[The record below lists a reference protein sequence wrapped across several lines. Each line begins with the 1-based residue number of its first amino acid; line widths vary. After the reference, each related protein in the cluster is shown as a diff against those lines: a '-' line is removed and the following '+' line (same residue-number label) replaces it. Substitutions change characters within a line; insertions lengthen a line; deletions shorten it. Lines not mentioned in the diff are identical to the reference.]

1 MISVEAEQQ
10 VSNFLACFTQLKNYS
25 DDDPFELMKL
35 CCSDDSVVELCAEIY
50 ASYKDIKDE
59 NDLNSSAYIHSIS
72 KNFINFFRDYENR
85 YHLACTWGSLCG
97 EDSPGAGSAK
107 DIIQLYVQN
116 KDVYARHSSLIN
128 PSHINKGAWEIADED
143 ADLIFKKIGYSIEC
157 SREFTSFFND
167 KGNAD
172 FRNYFFDWYGQDFA
186 ECVELAPE
194 GTEFLSNMKDVYD
207 IDLQGIIRRK
217 SLAPLI
223 LVQSKSSHGS
233 HSSLQISLFSILNQA
248 HKAFIFGLNFAS
260 ISMLRSTLEVI
271 LRDHYKLGG
280 TSSDGR
286 PVDLLQMINDSYS
299 KLPKDIGP
307 MHLHKLRIKANS
319 ILHVSP
325 KNVEG
330 ESSDPIMALEIEVL
344 EYLHTIRRLIEE
356 LR

>member
-25 DDDPFELMKL
+25 DDDPIELMKL
-35 CCSDDSVVELCAEIY
+35 CCSDDSVVELCAEIF

-85 YHLACTWGSLCG
+85 YHLACTWGSMCDS
-97 EDSPGAGSAK
+97 DSPAAGSAK
-107 DIIQLYVQN
+107 DIIQIYIQN
-116 KDVYARHSSLIN
+116 KDIYTKHSSHLN

-143 ADLIFKKIGYSIEC
+143 AVTAKAKIDDATIISQYLVGWVESYPALNESLLEAGGSDAIELIQSASEGSEV
-157 SREFTSFFND
+157 
-167 KGNAD
+167 
-172 FRNYFFDWYGQDFA
+172 FRNL
-186 ECVELAPE
+186 E
-194 GTEFLSNMKDVYD
+194 TITD
-207 IDLQGIIRRK
+207 IDIQGIIRRK

-280 TSSDGR
+280 TSRDGR

>member
-25 DDDPFELMKL
+25 DDDPIELMKL
-35 CCSDDSVVELCAEIY
+35 CCSDDSVVELCAEIF

-85 YHLACTWGSLCG
+85 YHLACTWGSMCDS
-97 EDSPGAGSAK
+97 DSPAAGSAK
-107 DIIQLYVQN
+107 DIIQIYIQN
-116 KDVYARHSSLIN
+116 KDIYTKHSSHLN

-143 ADLIFKKIGYSIEC
+143 AVTAKAKIDDATIISQYLVGWVESYPALNESLLEAGGSDAIELIQSASEGSEV
-157 SREFTSFFND
+157 
-167 KGNAD
+167 
-172 FRNYFFDWYGQDFA
+172 FRNL
-186 ECVELAPE
+186 E
-194 GTEFLSNMKDVYD
+194 TITD
-207 IDLQGIIRRK
+207 IDIQGIIRRK

-280 TSSDGR
+280 TSREGR
-286 PVDLLQMINDSYS
+286 PIELLQMINDSYS

>member
-25 DDDPFELMKL
+25 DDDPLELMKL

-50 ASYKDIKDE
+50 ASYRDIKDE
-59 NDLNSSAYIHSIS
+59 NDLNPSAFIHSIS

-85 YHLACTWGSLCG
+85 YHLACTWGSMCG
-97 EDSPGAGSAK
+97 EDSPAAVSAK
-107 DIIQLYVQN
+107 DIIQIYIQN
-116 KDVYARHSSLIN
+116 EDVYVRHSSHIN
-128 PSHINKGAWEIADED
+128 PSHINKVAWEIADED
-143 ADLIFKKIGYSIEC
+143 AVTAKAKIDDATVISQYLAGWIGSYPALNESLFEAGGSHAIELIQSA
-157 SREFTSFFND
+157 
-167 KGNAD
+167 AD
-172 FRNYFFDWYGQDFA
+172 GSEIFRNL
-186 ECVELAPE
+186 E
-194 GTEFLSNMKDVYD
+194 TITD
-207 IDLQGIIRRK
+207 IDIQGIIRRK

-280 TSSDGR
+280 TSRDGR
-286 PVDLLQMINDSYS
+286 PIDLLQMINDSYS

-330 ESSDPIMALEIEVL
+330 ETTDPIMALEIEVL

>member
-10 VSNFLACFTQLKNYS
+10 VSNFLACFAQLKNYS
-25 DDDPFELMKL
+25 DDDPLELMKL
-35 CCSDDSVVELCAEIY
+35 CCSDDSVVELCTQIY

-85 YHLACTWGSLCG
+85 YHLACTWGSMCG
-97 EDSPGAGSAK
+97 EDSPAAGSAK
-107 DIIQLYVQN
+107 DIIRIYVQN
-116 KDVYARHSSLIN
+116 RDVYTKHSSHLN
-128 PSHINKGAWEIADED
+128 PSHINKSAWEIADED
-143 ADLIFKKIGYSIEC
+143 AVIAKAKIDDATIISQYLMGWVESYPALNESLLEAGGSDAIELIQSASDGSEI
-157 SREFTSFFND
+157 
-167 KGNAD
+167 
-172 FRNYFFDWYGQDFA
+172 FRNLEA
-186 ECVELAPE
+186 I
-194 GTEFLSNMKDVYD
+194 TD
-207 IDLQGIIRRK
+207 IDIQGIIRRK

-280 TSSDGR
+280 TSRDGR
-286 PVDLLQMINDSYS
+286 PIDLLQMINDSYS

-319 ILHVSP
+319 ILHISP

-330 ESSDPIMALEIEVL
+330 ESADPIMALEIEVL